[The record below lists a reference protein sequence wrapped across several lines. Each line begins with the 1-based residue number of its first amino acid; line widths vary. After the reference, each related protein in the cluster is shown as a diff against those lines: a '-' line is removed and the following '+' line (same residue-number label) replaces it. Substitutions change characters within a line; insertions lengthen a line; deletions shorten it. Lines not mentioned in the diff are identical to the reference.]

1 MPNEFEIL
9 KNDPK
14 NIIVYRG
21 VKNKTYADALK
32 KVRFIFGGRKNNSK
46 YLCMGSGIY
55 TSPARKNAEDFTY
68 SYVEV
73 VNDNGQ
79 KNYESRQT
87 GEVV

>member
-1 MPNEFEIL
+1 
-9 KNDPK
+9 
-14 NIIVYRG
+14 
-21 VKNKTYADALK
+21 
-32 KVRFIFGGRKNNSK
+32 
-46 YLCMGSGIY
+46 MGSGIY